1 MLPYYLVAAVLV
13 IAAVTI
19 VASGIGQRR
28 EVRVASVPAHGTP
41 SPPRHEAAST
51 LQPGPV
57 TGEAPW
63 ALSAVP
69 ECFRQASA
77 VHGTPAFV
85 AARLP
90 GDARRLPP
98 GSVVSAADCRLL
110 VGPATLTLERGG
122 ERLVVPREA
131 RAYVEGERLLVLRTA
146 GATADLRVYHRVSGG
161 GP

>member
-1 MLPYYLVAAVLV
+1 MLPYYLVAALLV

-19 VASGIGQRR
+19 VASGIGRRR
-28 EVRVASVPAHGTP
+28 EMRVASVAAHGTP

-57 TGEAPW
+57 TG
-63 ALSAVP
+63 

-131 RAYVEGERLLVLRTA
+131 RAYVAGERLLVLRTA
-146 GATADLRVYHRVSGG
+146 GATADLRTYHRVSGG